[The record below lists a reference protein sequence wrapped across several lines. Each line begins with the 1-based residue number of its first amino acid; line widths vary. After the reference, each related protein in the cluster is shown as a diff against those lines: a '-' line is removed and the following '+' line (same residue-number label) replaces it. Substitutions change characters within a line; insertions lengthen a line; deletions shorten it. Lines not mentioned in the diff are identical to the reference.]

1 MSPKDHERL
10 PVPDGANTGC
20 PGDISFRIENCHI
33 PRPDFFFYFYVPGSD
48 NQAAGSAD
56 VCSGCPNQA
65 RVFPPHCNY
74 IIAYAYF

>member
-1 MSPKDHERL
+1 MKD
-10 PVPDGANTGC
+10 C
-20 PGDISFRIENCHI
+20 PFRTEQTLAVQVIFLSALKIAIFH
-33 PRPDFFFYFYVPGSD
+33 DLTFFFYFYVPGSD